1 MSSVTKT
8 NVYGPREIA
17 PESLWPGLTRFN
29 TAVGSWHPIQKRILG
44 SKALSGSGI
53 WLPLP
58 DSSQEDFNAIS
69 KKVRQ
74 VKSGDDLLIGEGE
87 FELAK
92 SFFEHT
98 EVTDDGC
105 WVGTDDSHALRL
117 ISELD
122 TRHKILEDDDNFED
136 IRQCDN
142 PSCQYHRHYDFSFD
156 VPSGR
161 RELVYP
167 NEEFYRETTDG
178 VITAWGDLLPEIDV
192 SRDNLKAF
200 REQSLPFVKTHESL
214 LTANG
219 ISQICLVPST
229 GCWFVRMYYM
239 TPTGEASPKGWQYDG
254 YGRLRVPSRKAKEH
268 NYIKYSTLAH
278 RIVWLVSGRPLADSK
293 KFVLNHKCGFRP
305 CANPDHL
312 EEMTPQENNIH
323 GLMMDI
329 SSRMTEGRID
339 IDSGI
344 EQLIKLSKMI
354 DYNPDLFLKF
364 WT

>member
-8 NVYGPREIA
+8 NFYGPREIA

-29 TAVGSWHPIQKRILG
+29 TAIGSWHPVQKRILG
-44 SKALSGSGI
+44 AKAVTSAGI

-58 DSSQEDFNAIS
+58 ETSDEDLTALKS
-69 KKVRQ
+69 KVIKI
-74 VKSGDDLLIGEGE
+74 KSGDELLLTND
-87 FELAK
+87 ELEEAK
-92 SFFEHT
+92 SFLT
-98 EVTDDGC
+98 DVEVTDEGC
-105 WVGTDDSHALRL
+105 WVGIDDTCSVRL
-117 ISELD
+117 ISEID
-122 TRHKILEDDDNFED
+122 TSHNILESDHNFDD

-142 PSCQYHRHYDFSFD
+142 PSCQYHRHFDFSFD

-167 NEEFYRETTDG
+167 NQKFFRETNEG
-178 VITAWGDLLPEIDV
+178 VITAWGDLLPDIST
-192 SRDNLKAF
+192 SRANLRAF
-200 REQSLPFVKTHESL
+200 REKSIPYVEPNQSL

-254 YGRLRVPSRKAKEH
+254 YGRLRVPSPKAKEH

-305 CANPDHL
+305 CANPGHL

-329 SSRMTEGRID
+329 ASNMINGSIERQDGID
-339 IDSGI
+339 
-344 EQLIKLSKMI
+344 QLMKLSGLI
-354 DYNPDLFLKF
+354 GYDPNIISKF
-364 WT
+364 W